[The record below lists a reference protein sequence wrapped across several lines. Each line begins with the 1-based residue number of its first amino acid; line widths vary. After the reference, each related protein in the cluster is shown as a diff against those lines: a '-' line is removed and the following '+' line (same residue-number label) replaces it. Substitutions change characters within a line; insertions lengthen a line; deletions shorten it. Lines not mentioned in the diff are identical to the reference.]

1 MQRWIYRA
9 TETSKEPKI
18 NAYDACYRE
27 YFSYR
32 EVMEDFLRYF
42 VPESLRGTVRYD
54 TLRRYDTQNLNR
66 KWTDSREDLIWYA
79 QTEKTVTRDLYSLL
93 EFQSDESQEM
103 LFRLLQYEAIVYRAL
118 YAEKSLK
125 VTDGS
130 TLLLPIVIYNGEKPW
145 SAIRSMRDIHDPRE
159 ANSYWGFQL
168 QLLFDYFVVDVGRL
182 DAKLLEQD
190 SLPTRLFR
198 LERVKDEKELIATV
212 KDIAALFR
220 LEPEHHE
227 LARILCGWVKRVG
240 LKRLNIDITQFEVIH
255 ELEEFGTMLENVLP
269 NWEASVEKRA
279 KEKRDREIAK
289 NLLNIGIAIDKI
301 MEATGLSQQDIL
313 ELKTEN
319 ANAWNLI

>member
-1 MQRWIYRA
+1 
-9 TETSKEPKI
+9 
-18 NAYDACYRE
+18 
-27 YFSYR
+27 
-32 EVMEDFLRYF
+32 MEDFLRYF

-159 ANSYWGFQL
+159 ANSY
-168 QLLFDYFVVDVGRL
+168 
-182 DAKLLEQD
+182 
-190 SLPTRLFR
+190 
-198 LERVKDEKELIATV
+198 
-212 KDIAALFR
+212 
-220 LEPEHHE
+220 
-227 LARILCGWVKRVG
+227 
-240 LKRLNIDITQFEVIH
+240 
-255 ELEEFGTMLENVLP
+255 
-269 NWEASVEKRA
+269 
-279 KEKRDREIAK
+279 
-289 NLLNIGIAIDKI
+289 
-301 MEATGLSQQDIL
+301 
-313 ELKTEN
+313 
-319 ANAWNLI
+319 